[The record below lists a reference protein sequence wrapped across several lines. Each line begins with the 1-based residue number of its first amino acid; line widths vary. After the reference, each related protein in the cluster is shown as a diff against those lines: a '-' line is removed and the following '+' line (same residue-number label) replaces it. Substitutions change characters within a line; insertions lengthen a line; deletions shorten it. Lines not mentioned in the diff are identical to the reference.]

1 MTASPPRTALPL
13 DSSRDKRVW
22 WRLIARV
29 GPFRKPLFGAI
40 FFSLFAATAGAVWA
54 SLVGPLLRSLIGG
67 GEITWGPVHL
77 ERDELAFKLPLAIV
91 GAAVLKAIA
100 SWLHAGLMSRVSQGV
115 LSRLREELY
124 GRLLVL
130 PPKWFEQRHSGELL
144 SHFTSDVSQLEFAA
158 GQALASV
165 TKDSLQVLALL
176 GVCLVTDW
184 RLFLVVFLVLPG
196 TIIPVSRFARS
207 AKKEATR
214 SQASLGQLSMLVSEQ
229 LQNLPVV
236 QAYRA
241 EARAVERFDA
251 EQDRYLSVMRRSLLI
266 RGAFSPTTEFLGI
279 MGLAAALMLGTRAVQ
294 LEPALAGNLISFLA
308 AAVLLYQP
316 VKSLSN
322 TASQLSLGAGAATR
336 LFEVLD
342 AEPDHDAGGQA
353 APLTQGLRLSDVR
366 LTYADGREALRGVSF
381 MVSPGAHVALVGPSG
396 AGKSSVLSVLLG
408 HVLPSSGE
416 VSWNGQPLSQL
427 SRRSVR
433 AQLAW
438 VPQEPV
444 LLSGSIRDNLR
455 VGRADATDAQLWT
468 ALERAHAAIFV
479 RGFAAGLEED
489 VGERGA
495 RLSGGQRQRLAIA
508 RAFLKE
514 PSLLLLD
521 EPTSA
526 LDAETEAEVQ
536 AGLAELMKGRTTLVI
551 AHRPATIR
559 HADRIVVMEA
569 GAVIDEGTP
578 AELAAKGSPFSVGSA

>member
-1 MTASPPRTALPL
+1 M
-13 DSSRDKRVW
+13 V
-22 WRLIARV
+22 ARV
-29 GPFRKPLFGAI
+29 GPFKRPLLLAI

-67 GEITWGPVHL
+67 GEITWGPFHL
-77 ERDELAFKLPLAIV
+77 EREDLTFKLPLAIV
-91 GAAVLKAIA
+91 FAAVLKAFA

-144 SHFTSDVSQLEFAA
+144 SRFTSDVSQLEFSA

-165 TKDSLQVLALL
+165 TKDSLQVLGLL
-176 GVCLVTDW
+176 VVCLVTDW
-184 RLFLVVFLVLPG
+184 RLFLLIFIVLPG
-196 TIIPVSRFARS
+196 TIIPVSRFARG
-207 AKKEATR
+207 AKKEATK

-236 QAYRA
+236 QTYGAEKRA
-241 EARAVERFDA
+241 LQQFDT
-251 EQDRYLSVMRRSLLI
+251 EQNRYLAVMKRSLFI

-279 MGLAAALMLGTRAVQ
+279 MGLALAMVVGTRAVQ
-294 LEPALAGNLISFLA
+294 LDPSLAGNFISFIA
-308 AAVLLYQP
+308 AAVLIYQP
-316 VKSLSN
+316 LKSLSN
-322 TASQLSLGAGAATR
+322 TASQISLGAGAATR

-342 AEPDHDAGGQA
+342 AEADHAGGGEA
-353 APLTQGLRLSDVR
+353 KPLTEGLELNDVR
-366 LTYADGREALRGVSF
+366 LTYADGREALKGVSF
-381 MVSPGAHVALVGPSG
+381 SVKPGSHVALVGASG
-396 AGKSSVLSVLLG
+396 AGKSSLFSVLLG
-408 HVLPSSGE
+408 HVLPSNGE
-416 VSWNGQPLSQL
+416 VKWNGALLSGL

-444 LLSGSIRDNLR
+444 LLSGSVRDNLR
-455 VGRADATDAQLWT
+455 VGRADATDEQMWA
-468 ALERAHAAIFV
+468 ALERAHATNFV
-479 RGFAAGLEED
+479 RGFSKGLEED

-495 RLSGGQRQRLAIA
+495 RLSGGQRQRIAIA

-526 LDAETEAEVQ
+526 LDTETEAEVQ

-551 AHRPATIR
+551 AHRLSTIR
-559 HADRIVVMEA
+559 HADRIVVMES
-569 GAVIDEGTP
+569 GRVIDQGTP
-578 AELAAKGSPFSVGSA
+578 EEVAAKGGAWARGLVA

>member
-1 MTASPPRTALPL
+1 M
-13 DSSRDKRVW
+13 
-22 WRLIARV
+22 
-29 GPFRKPLFGAI
+29 
-40 FFSLFAATAGAVWA
+40 FSLFAATAGAVWA

-67 GEITWGPVHL
+67 GDITWGPFRL
-77 ERDELAFKLPLAIV
+77 ERTDLTFKLPLAIV
-91 GAAVLKAIA
+91 AVAVLKAVA

-124 GRLLVL
+124 GQLLVL
-130 PPKWFEQRHSGELL
+130 PPRWFEQRHSGELL
-144 SHFTSDVSQLEFAA
+144 SRFTSDVAQLEFSA

-165 TKDSLQVLALL
+165 TRDSLQVLGLL
-176 GVCLVTDW
+176 VVCLVTDW
-184 RLFLVVFLVLPG
+184 RLFLVFFIVLPG
-196 TIIPVSRFARS
+196 TIIPVSRFARG
-207 AKKEATR
+207 ARKEATK
-214 SQASLGQLSMLVSEQ
+214 SQASLGQLSMLAAEQ
-229 LQNLPVV
+229 LHNLPVV
-236 QAYRA
+236 QTFRA
-241 EARAVERFDA
+241 EARALQRFDA
-251 EQDRYLSVMRRSLLI
+251 EQDRYLAVMKRSLFI

-279 MGLAAALMLGTRAVQ
+279 IGIALAMVVGTRAVQ

-316 VKSLSN
+316 IKSLSQ
-322 TASQLSLGAGAATR
+322 TASQISLGAGAATR

-353 APLTQGLRLSDVR
+353 QALTQALSLEGVR

-381 MVSPGAHVALVGPSG
+381 TVPAGAHVALVGPSG
-396 AGKSSVLSVLLG
+396 AGKSSVFSVLLG
-408 HVLPSSGE
+408 HVLTGGGE
-416 VSWNGQPLSQL
+416 VKWNGQPLSSL

-444 LLSGSIRDNLR
+444 LLSGSVRDNLR
-455 VGRADATDAQLWT
+455 VGRADATEAQLWS
-468 ALERAHAAIFV
+468 ALERAHAAGFV
-479 RGFAAGLEED
+479 RAFAGGLDED
-489 VGERGA
+489 VGERGG

-526 LDAETEAEVQ
+526 LDSETEAEVQ

-551 AHRPATIR
+551 AHRLSTVR
-559 HADRIVVMEA
+559 HADRIVVMAE
-569 GAVIDEGTP
+569 GMVVEEGTHDALVARGGVYSGLHFP
-578 AELAAKGSPFSVGSA
+578 QGTT

>member
-1 MTASPPRTALPL
+1 MKG
-13 DSSRDKRVW
+13 DKRVW
-22 WRLIARV
+22 WRVVARV
-29 GPFRKPLFGAI
+29 GPFRGPLSVAI

-54 SLVGPLLRSLIGG
+54 SLVGPLLRSLMGG
-67 GEITWGPVHL
+67 GAITWGPFHL
-77 ERDELAFKLPLAIV
+77 EHDDLTLKLPLAIV
-91 GAAVLKAIA
+91 GAAVLKAVA

-130 PPKWFEQRHSGELL
+130 PPRWFEQRHSGELL
-144 SHFTSDVSQLEFAA
+144 SRFTSDVSQLEFSA
-158 GQALASV
+158 GQALASL
-165 TKDSLQVLALL
+165 TRDSLQVLGLL
-176 GVCLVTDW
+176 IVCLITDW
-184 RLFLVVFLVLPG
+184 RLFLVIFIVLPG
-196 TIIPVSRFARS
+196 TIFPVSRFARG
-207 AKKEATR
+207 AKKEAVK
-214 SQASLGQLSMLVSEQ
+214 SQASLGQLSMIVTEQ
-229 LQNLPVV
+229 LHNLPVV
-236 QAYRA
+236 QTYRA
-241 EARAVERFDA
+241 EERALERFDA
-251 EQDRYLSVMRRSLLI
+251 EQGRYLAVMKRSLFI

-279 MGLAAALMLGTRAVQ
+279 MGIAVAMVVGTRAVQ

-316 VKSLSN
+316 VKSLSH
-322 TASQLSLGAGAATR
+322 TTSQISLGAGAATR

-342 AEPDHDAGGQA
+342 AEPDHDAGGEA
-353 APLTQGLRLSDVR
+353 KPLSTGLSLVDVR
-366 LTYADGREALRGVSF
+366 LTYADGREALKGVSF
-381 MVSPGAHVALVGPSG
+381 TVPPGAHVALVGPSG

-408 HVLPSSGE
+408 HVFPSSGE
-416 VSWNGQPLSQL
+416 VRWNGVPLAGL

-444 LLSGSIRDNLR
+444 LLSGSVRDNLR
-455 VGRADATDAQLWT
+455 VGRADATDAQLWA
-468 ALERAHAAIFV
+468 ALERAHAARFV
-479 RGFAAGLEED
+479 RGFAGGLEED
-489 VGERGA
+489 VGERGG

-526 LDAETEAEVQ
+526 LDTETEAEVQ

-551 AHRPATIR
+551 AHRLSTIR

-569 GAVIDEGTP
+569 GRVVSEGT
-578 AELAAKGSPFSVGSA
+578 ADQVGLSA

>member
-1 MTASPPRTALPL
+1 MTAQAPKKA
-13 DSSRDKRVW
+13 DQRVW
-22 WRLIARV
+22 WRVIARV
-29 GPFRKPLFGAI
+29 GPYRSPLIVAI
-40 FFSLFAATAGAVWA
+40 LFSLFAAAAGAVWA
-54 SLVGPLLRSLIGG
+54 SLVGPLMRSLIGG
-67 GEITWGPVHL
+67 GDITWGPFHL
-77 ERDELAFKLPLAIV
+77 SREDLTFKLPLAIV
-91 GAAVLKAIA
+91 LAAVLKAVA

-115 LSRLREELY
+115 LSRLREALY

-130 PPKWFEQRHSGELL
+130 PPRWFERRHSGELL
-144 SHFTSDVSQLEFAA
+144 SHFTSDVAQLEFSA

-165 TKDSLQVLALL
+165 TKDSLQVLGLL
-176 GVCLVTDW
+176 VVCLLTDW
-184 RLFLVVFLVLPG
+184 RLFLVIFIVLPG
-196 TIIPVSRFARS
+196 TIIPVSRFARG
-207 AKKEATR
+207 AKREATK

-236 QAYRA
+236 QTYRA
-241 EARAVERFDA
+241 EGRALERFDA
-251 EQDRYLSVMRRSLLI
+251 EQARYLEVMKRSLLI

-279 MGLAAALMLGTRAVQ
+279 IGIAAAIIVGTRAVQ
-294 LEPALAGNLISFLA
+294 VEPALAGNLVSFLA

-322 TASQLSLGAGAATR
+322 TASAISIGAGAATR

-342 AEPDHDAGGQA
+342 AEADLDAGGEA
-353 APLTQGLRLSDVR
+353 GPLTTGLRLEGVR
-366 LTYADGREALRGVSF
+366 LTYPDGREALKGVSF
-381 MVSPGAHVALVGPSG
+381 TVPPGAHVALVGASG
-396 AGKSSVLSVLLG
+396 SGKSSVFSVVLG
-408 HVLPSSGE
+408 HVLASSGE
-416 VSWNGQPLSQL
+416 VRWNGAPLSAL

-444 LLSGSIRDNLR
+444 LLSGSIKDNLR
-455 VGRADATDAQLWT
+455 VGRADATDDQLWA
-468 ALERAHAAIFV
+468 ALERAHAAQFV
-479 RGFAAGLEED
+479 KSFAAGLEEE

-536 AGLAELMKGRTTLVI
+536 AGLFELMKGRTTLVI
-551 AHRPATIR
+551 AHRLSTIR
-559 HADRIVVMEA
+559 HADRIVVID
-569 GAVIDEGTP
+569 GGKVVDEGTP
-578 AELAAKGSPFSVGSA
+578 GELAARGSRFTGVSA